1 MNTPA
6 INSADSLADAATA
19 IRAMRLA
26 VEFALIDLGTE
37 RRGDTPIL
45 HDLVNKSRAASAVIA
60 GIRRER
66 GLQRAELREPLTQ
79 EPTP

>member
-26 VEFALIDLGTE
+26 VEFALLDLDSLPGA
-37 RRGDTPIL
+37 DHPIL
-45 HDLVNKSRAASAVIA
+45 YDLIQKSRAASLAIA
-60 GIRRER
+60 SLRRE
-66 GLQRAELREPLTQ
+66 LDVKRATRKL